1 MQGISDP
8 RRARPPPLASDGSAA
23 RIYGRSMLISDRSS
37 VRVPFVDLAPV
48 HETLKDGILSD
59 VAALID
65 DCAFTNGPQV
75 HAFEEQFA
83 AFCGTRHAVGVSS
96 GLDAL
101 RLALLAAG
109 CSPGDEVVVPANTF
123 IATLEA
129 VTQAGARPVLVDV
142 SERDYNLD
150 VDAVEEALGRRT
162 RFLLPVHLYGQ
173 MADMRA
179 LRELAAA
186 HSLTIIE
193 DACQAHGATRDG
205 IRAGCAGRAAAFSF
219 YPGKNLGAMGDGGAL
234 VTDDEELAS
243 VARALRE
250 HGQRRKHVHEFVGY
264 TARLDTIQ
272 AIVLAH
278 KLPLLEGWNAQR
290 LQIAE
295 AYLRELR
302 GIGDLI
308 LPPVAPASEPVWH
321 LFVVRTGDPNGL
333 AAFLSSRGVSTARHY
348 PNPPHL
354 TAAYAWLGHPRGA
367 FPVTEA
373 LAAQLLSLPIFPGMG
388 DREIS
393 AVVERLREYF
403 AGE

>member
-1 MQGISDP
+1 
-8 RRARPPPLASDGSAA
+8 LASDGGAVP
-23 RIYGRSMLISDRSS
+23 IYGRSMLLTDRSS
-37 VRVPFVDLAPV
+37 DPVPFLDLAPAHAAV
-48 HETLKDGILSD
+48 KEAILRDFS
-59 VAALID
+59 ALID
-65 DCAFTNGPQV
+65 DCTFTNGPQV
-75 HAFEEQFA
+75 QAFEEQFA
-83 AFCGTRHAVGVSS
+83 AYCGTRHAVGLSS

-109 CSPGDEVVVPANTF
+109 CRPGDEVIVPANTF

-129 VTQAGARPVLVDV
+129 VTQAGGCPMLVDV
-142 SERDYNLD
+142 SEADYNLD
-150 VDAVEEALGRRT
+150 VDAVERALGRRT

-173 MADMRA
+173 MADMSR

-186 HSLTIIE
+186 YSLTIVE
-193 DACQAHGATRDG
+193 DACQAHGAM
-205 IRAGCAGRAAAFSF
+205 RAGLRAGAGGHAAAFSF

-234 VTDDEELAS
+234 VTDDDELAA

-250 HGQRRKHVHEFVGY
+250 HGQRRKHVHDFVGY

-290 LQIAE
+290 REIA
-295 AYLRELR
+295 ATYRRELR

-308 LPPVAPASEPVWH
+308 LPPVARASLPAWH
-321 LFVVRTGDPNGL
+321 LFVVRTGDPDGL
-333 AAFLSSRGVSTARHY
+333 GAFLRSRGVSTGRHY

-354 TAAYAWLGHPRGA
+354 TAAYARLGHSRGS

-373 LAAQLLSLPIFPGMG
+373 LAAQLLSLPMFPGMSEV
-388 DREIS
+388 DVS